1 MRDIEGFCVCY
12 YRGTIVDEIILA
24 LVRARCSEMVN
35 CSRILLESFTAKK
48 ANEIFDTRD
57 SVK

>member
-1 MRDIEGFCVCY
+1 MS
-12 YRGTIVDEIILA
+12 IIIAARSLMKSF
-24 LVRARCSEMVN
+24 LHFVRARCSEMVN